1 MNAVIDRL
9 NKNNVYLEIKE
20 SLKVNNKKSISTTG
34 LTSSAKAMLVAT
46 ITKEI
51 KKSSLVICNN
61 IFEVNKFMQDLKFFV
76 QNNEEIEVIFLP
88 SENIEYYD
96 VERESNELDT
106 QRAYALK
113 KILSGDLNI
122 VVTTIDSLL
131 LNMRKK
137 EEFLKEDL
145 NLKVSDKINI
155 EEFVKKLSILGYS
168 RAENVEGKG
177 QFAIRGGIIDIF
189 CINNE
194 LPYRIELFGN
204 EVDNIRTFDVLTQR
218 SIDTV
223 KEIKIPLSST
233 KKISED
239 KKQEI
244 IDSLKLL
251 TDKEELNSDLK
262 LNILK
267 DIERIEN
274 GNLDNIYDKYYY
286 FFKEESENLL
296 DYAKEYNIYIN
307 EPLKCI
313 EKAKNVIYENEEE
326 LKSFA
331 SKNYLYMP
339 YANRYKSFEDLEVLL
354 KKVNNVYLEK
364 ITTDL
369 SLHEGRKVFE
379 IDAKEENFYRNSLDT
394 LLNDINTRENEIK
407 ILVFPSQNRIES
419 IKNYLLENGKKVEVI
434 TSLLDIPNLEEKE
447 NLEQKTKNN
456 TIYIMFGILSSG
468 FYIKEFNI
476 LLIAESVSGTSLQ
489 KRNRKNKENEK
500 IGEKINTFED
510 LSVGDYLVHENHG
523 IGIYKGIQTVKVDEN
538 YKDYIKIEYEKGAAI
553 YVPINQLDL
562 VKKYVCDDDTIPK
575 LNTLGTKE
583 WKVTK
588 RKVAEHVTLMAKE
601 LVSLYAKREKKQGF
615 AFPKDTPWQKE
626 FEDSFEYELTYD
638 QAQSIKEIKEDME
651 EPRPMDRLLCGDV
664 GYGKTEVA
672 LRAAFKAVM
681 GGKQVAYLV
690 PTTVLSLQQ
699 YRTFKSRME
708 NFGIKVE
715 MLSRFKTKKEQ
726 TQILKDLVDGKI
738 DVVVGTH
745 RLLSKDVFFKDLG
758 LLIIDEEHRF
768 GVKAKESI
776 KMLKETVDVL
786 SMTATPIPRTLHMS
800 MVGIRGM
807 STLTEPPVERLPVH
821 TYVVEYDENVIQN
834 AIEKE
839 LDRSGQVFYIN
850 NRIENIEMIAEKIR
864 NMVPYAKVAFAHG
877 RMDPKQIED
886 IMLLFINHEIDVLV
900 CTTILES
907 GIDIPNANTIIIENA
922 DRLGLAQLYQI
933 RGRVGRSSRLA
944 YAYVTYKK
952 DKILSEVS
960 EKRLKAIKDFTEF
973 GSGFKIALRDL
984 EIRGAGNLLGK
995 EQHRTYGKSR
1005 I

>member
-1 MNAVIDRL
+1 MNGVLENL
-9 NKNNVYLEIKE
+9 NKSEVYIKIKE
-20 SLKVNNKKSISTTG
+20 ILQSNSKITDNKINISATG
-34 LTSSAKAMLVAT
+34 LPSSAKAMLVYA
-46 ITKEI
+46 ITKET
-51 KKSSLVICNN
+51 KKSSLVVCNN
-61 IFEVNKFMQDLKFFV
+61 IFEVNKFIQDVKFFSDD
-76 QNNEEIEVIFLP
+76 IEVIFLP
-88 SENIEYYD
+88 SEQIEYYD
-96 VERESNELDT
+96 IDKESNELDT
-106 QRAYALK
+106 ARAYAIE
-113 KILSGDLNI
+113 KILDGKLNI

-131 LNMRKK
+131 LNMKNKK
-137 EEFLKEDL
+137 EFSNKEFSI
-145 NLKVSDKINI
+145 KVSESIDIEKIQK
-155 EEFVKKLSILGYS
+155 ELVLLGYQ
-168 RAENVEGKG
+168 RTENVEGKG

-189 CINNE
+189 TVNNE
-194 LPYRIELFGN
+194 LPYRIELFGY
-204 EVDNIRTFDVLTQR
+204 EVDNIRTFDVISQR

-223 KEIKIPLSST
+223 KEV
-233 KKISED
+233 KISLASTNNITEKQKEYIINGLKALVED
-239 KKQEI
+239 ETI
-244 IDSLKLL
+244 
-251 TDKEELNSDLK
+251 NSDLK

-267 DIERIEN
+267 DIEKIEN
-274 GNLDNIYDKYYY
+274 SNLENLFDKYYY
-286 FFKEESENLL
+286 FFQDESETLL
-296 DYAKEYNIYIN
+296 DYTKEYNIYIN
-307 EPLKCI
+307 EPVRCI
-313 EKAKNVIYENEEE
+313 EKAKNVVYENEEE

-339 YANRYKSFEDLEVLL
+339 YANRYKSFEEIEVII
-354 KKVNNVYLEK
+354 KKLNLNSIYLEK
-364 ITTDL
+364 ITTDIK
-369 SLHEGRKVFE
+369 LHDKRKIFDLEGN
-379 IDAKEENFYRNSLDT
+379 EENFYRNSLET
-394 LLNDINTRENEIK
+394 LDNDLKRRENLNK

-419 IKNYLLENGKKVEVI
+419 IKNYLQDKKLDVEVLNGISSAEHFKKDKVYI
-434 TSLLDIPNLEEKE
+434 T
-447 NLEQKTKNN
+447 
-456 TIYIMFGILSSG
+456 FGILSSG
-468 FYIKEFNI
+468 FCIKEFDI
-476 LLIAESVSGTSLQ
+476 LVIAESVSGTNIL
-489 KRNRKNKENEK
+489 KKKNRSENKN

-510 LSVGDYLVHENHG
+510 LNIGDYLVHENHG
-523 IGIYKGIQTVKVDEN
+523 IGIYRGIETVQVEDVF
-538 YKDYIKIEYEKGAAI
+538 KDYIKIEYEKGAAI

-562 VKKYVCDDDTIPK
+562 VKKYICDDDTIPK

-583 WKVTK
+583 WSVTK
-588 RKVAEHVTLMAKE
+588 RKVSEHVNLIAKE
-601 LVSLYAKREKKQGF
+601 LVALYAKREQKEGF

-626 FEDSFEYELTYD
+626 FEDAFEYELTLD
-638 QAQSIKEIKEDME
+638 QAQAVKEIKEDME
-651 EPRPMDRLLCGDV
+651 IPRPMDRLLCGDV

-699 YRTFKSRME
+699 YRTFKERME
-708 NFGIKVE
+708 DFGIKVE
-715 MLSRFKTKKEQ
+715 MLSRFKTRKEQ
-726 TQILKDLVDGKI
+726 TEILKKLVDGKI
-738 DVVVGTH
+738 DVIVGTH

-768 GVKAKESI
+768 GVKAKETI
-776 KMLKETVDVL
+776 KMLKETIDVL

-807 STLTEPPVERLPVH
+807 STLTEPPVERLPIH

-839 LDRSGQVFYIN
+839 LDRDGQVFYIN
-850 NRIENIEMIAEKIR
+850 NRIDNIEGVAEKVR
-864 NMVPYAKVAFAHG
+864 NLVPYAKVAFAHG
-877 RMDPKQIED
+877 RMEPKQIED
-886 IMLLFINHEIDVLV
+886 IMLSFINHEIDILV

-922 DRLGLAQLYQI
+922 DKLGLAQLYQI
-933 RGRVGRSSRLA
+933 RGRVGRSSKLA